1 MKLSLL
7 AHALNAVG
15 RRKARSFALGGGLA
29 FAVALIA
36 AVLFLTESLRAEADR
51 ARAAQPD
58 IVVQKLVGGRPTTIA
73 KSESDKLVDI
83 PSVRKATPRIWGY
96 VFLPALQGNVTIVG
110 TAKGAPAVSTANGV
124 LEGGRDITPGQH
136 EMIAG
141 VELAHFLGM
150 LPGDELGL
158 PSSDPRAH
166 AMKLVGTFRSSL
178 DLWTADVV
186 VCDEDDA
193 RALLSIP
200 EGEATDVSVTL
211 ANPAEARVVAKTIL
225 DRIPGA
231 RVIERDLLERVY
243 HLAYGRRAGLVLGAA
258 IPAILALLVLAWDR
272 ASGIGA
278 DERKEIAI
286 LKAVGWSTADVL
298 WAKLSE
304 SIIVGAT
311 ATALGLLLGY
321 AWVYWLGAPGLR
333 PALVGWS
340 VLYPRS
346 ALTPVVD
353 AAELLGVATA
363 ILGPFVLLSVV
374 PAWKAA
380 TADPLESMRS

>member
-1 MKLSLL
+1 MAARAFTGRARRCLPRWPRHSRSRSGGRRDGASRRSVAGAASDFRERFCTLKLSLL

-73 KSESDKLVDI
+73 KSESDKLRDI
-83 PSVRKATPRIWGY
+83 PSVRSATPRVWGY

-193 RALLSIP
+193 RAALR
-200 EGEATDVSVTL
+200 
-211 ANPAEARVVAKTIL
+211 AR
-225 DRIPGA
+225 R
-231 RVIERDLLERVY
+231 
-243 HLAYGRRAGLVLGAA
+243 
-258 IPAILALLVLAWDR
+258 
-272 ASGIGA
+272 
-278 DERKEIAI
+278 
-286 LKAVGWSTADVL
+286 
-298 WAKLSE
+298 
-304 SIIVGAT
+304 
-311 ATALGLLLGY
+311 
-321 AWVYWLGAPGLR
+321 
-333 PALVGWS
+333 
-340 VLYPRS
+340 
-346 ALTPVVD
+346 
-353 AAELLGVATA
+353 
-363 ILGPFVLLSVV
+363 
-374 PAWKAA
+374 
-380 TADPLESMRS
+380 